1 MKRVFI
7 TFIALLTIFCVGY
20 MAFVY
25 DAQYRNLFL
34 AYFIWGFC
42 TFLFISLEVSQSS
55 NPSYLKGDSGIED
68 ILRYLLFSVASN
80 VYWVIFFVAGT
91 KSMYS
96 LTVSAVG
103 LLLSLGIIELG
114 LARKTKNEG
123 EMVDDEKN

>member
-7 TFIALLTIFCVGY
+7 TFMALLTIFCVGY

-25 DAQYRNLFL
+25 DVQYPNLFL

-68 ILRYLLFSVASN
+68 ILRYLLFSVTSN
-80 VYWVIFFVAGT
+80 VYWVIFFIAGT

-96 LTVSAVG
+96 LAVSAGG

-114 LARKTKNEG
+114 LARRTKNG
-123 EMVDDEKN
+123 GGRNGR